1 MTTESTSS
9 ETVSESEVTIDS
21 ENQTESESSNKDS
34 NLISNSSETGDEIM
48 DMATLLEQSGMTDLR
63 PLRRGEVIEGH
74 VMNVERDGLVVDISY
89 KSEGIVPQQEMLSLG
104 AEPLTKVSSGDAILV
119 YVLQPETPA
128 GQVALSIDR
137 ARGEQGWRVLQTRYE
152 NGEVF
157 DGEITGFNKGGLLA
171 NVEGVNAFI
180 PMSQVVGGKANTEG
194 GNPLSSQVGRSLQ
207 LKVIEINRKRNRVIL
222 SERAA
227 LQEWR
232 AEQKDRLLE
241 ELAEGQICTG
251 TITSIRNFGVFVDLG
266 GADGLVHLSELSWDR
281 DAQPESLF
289 NIGDQVQ
296 VFILKIDK
304 DTKKIALSIRRATP
318 EQWEQMITK
327 YAVDDIVP
335 GIITKIVPFGAF
347 ARLPGPVEGL
357 VHVSEVVDRR
367 IQHPQEVLED
377 GDIVPL
383 KIVRIEH
390 ERHRLG
396 LSLRGAIVDQNL
408 EEGWEFDREGRVI
421 ALSDNAKQLFETE
434 SNTLE
439 SKLNE
444 RHAAHLENLANLP
457 DEPEESVVE
466 TDTDSIENGNAT
478 SKSEPANTNNAKQEE
493 GPILTAMQQAMQQ
506 AQARQEE
513 SFEDEVLE
521 NKPEETSEPEAT
533 SEPEEETI
541 VDTSSDEDE
550 V

>member
-9 ETVSESEVTIDS
+9 ETSVSESDITIDS
-21 ENQTESESSNKDS
+21 ENSAQSDSSDKDS
-34 NLISNSSETGDEIM
+34 SLAPDNSNAGDEIM
-48 DMATLLEQSGMTDLR
+48 DMATLLEQSGMADLR

-74 VMNVERDGLVVDISY
+74 VMDVERDGLVVDIGY

-104 AEPLTKVSSGDAILV
+104 SDPLTKVSSGDALLV

-137 ARGEQGWRVLQTRYE
+137 ARGEQGWRVLQTRFE
-152 NGEVF
+152 KGEVF

-180 PMSQVVGGKANTEG
+180 PMSQVVGVKPTTDG

-335 GIITKIVPFGAF
+335 GIITKLVPFGAF

-396 LSLRGAIVDQNL
+396 LSLRGAIVDENL
-408 EEGWEFDREGRVI
+408 EDGWEFDREGHVI
-421 ALSDNAKQLFETE
+421 ALSENAKQLFENE
-434 SNTLE
+434 SSELE
-439 SKLNE
+439 SKLND
-444 RHAAHLENLANLP
+444 RHAKHLEDLANLP
-457 DEPEESVVE
+457 EEPIVPVAE
-466 TDTDSIENGNAT
+466 TNDTSASPQNDDGSNSGSADT
-478 SKSEPANTNNAKQEE
+478 KKSKQDE

-513 SFEDEVLE
+513 SSDDEMAE
-521 NKPEETSEPEAT
+521 SNPEVEA
-533 SEPEEETI
+533 S
-541 VDTSSDEDE
+541 VDTSSSDDE

>member
-9 ETVSESEVTIDS
+9 ETSVSESDITIDS
-21 ENQTESESSNKDS
+21 ENSAQSDSSDKDS
-34 NLISNSSETGDEIM
+34 SLAPDNSNDGDEIM
-48 DMATLLEQSGMTDLR
+48 DMATLLEQSGMADLR

-74 VMNVERDGLVVDISY
+74 VMDVERDGLVVDIGY

-104 AEPLTKVSSGDAILV
+104 ADPLTKVSSGDALLV

-137 ARGEQGWRVLQTRYE
+137 ARGEQGWRVLQTRFE
-152 NGEVF
+152 EGEVF

-180 PMSQVVGGKANTEG
+180 PMSQVVGVKPTTDG

-335 GIITKIVPFGAF
+335 GIITKLVPFGAF

-396 LSLRGAIVDQNL
+396 LSLRGAIVDENL
-408 EEGWEFDREGRVI
+408 EDGWEFDREGHVI
-421 ALSDNAKQLFETE
+421 ALSENAKQLFENE
-434 SNTLE
+434 SSELE
-439 SKLNE
+439 SKLND
-444 RHAAHLENLANLP
+444 RHAKHLEDLANLP
-457 DEPEESVVE
+457 EEPIVPVAE
-466 TDTDSIENGNAT
+466 TNDTSASPQNDDGSNSGSADT
-478 SKSEPANTNNAKQEE
+478 KKSKQDE

-513 SFEDEVLE
+513 SSDDEMAE
-521 NKPEETSEPEAT
+521 SNPEVDPEVEA
-533 SEPEEETI
+533 S
-541 VDTSSDEDE
+541 VDTSSSDDE

>member
-9 ETVSESEVTIDS
+9 ETSVSESDITIDS
-21 ENQTESESSNKDS
+21 ENSAQSDSSDKDS
-34 NLISNSSETGDEIM
+34 SLAPDNSNAGDEIM
-48 DMATLLEQSGMTDLR
+48 DMATLLEQSGMADLR

-74 VMNVERDGLVVDISY
+74 VMDVERDGLVVDIGY

-104 AEPLTKVSSGDAILV
+104 ADPLTKVSSGDALLV

-137 ARGEQGWRVLQTRYE
+137 ARGEQGWRVLQTRFE
-152 NGEVF
+152 KGEVF

-180 PMSQVVGGKANTEG
+180 PMSQVVGVKPTTDG

-335 GIITKIVPFGAF
+335 GIITKLVPFGAF

-396 LSLRGAIVDQNL
+396 LSLRGAIVDENL
-408 EEGWEFDREGRVI
+408 EDGWEFDREGHVI
-421 ALSDNAKQLFETE
+421 TLSENAKQLFENE
-434 SNTLE
+434 SSELE
-439 SKLNE
+439 SKLND
-444 RHAAHLENLANLP
+444 RHAKHLEDLANLP
-457 DEPEESVVE
+457 EEPIVPVAE
-466 TDTDSIENGNAT
+466 TNDTSASPQNDDGSNSGSADT
-478 SKSEPANTNNAKQEE
+478 KKSKQDE

-513 SFEDEVLE
+513 SSDDEMAE
-521 NKPEETSEPEAT
+521 SNPEVDPEVEA
-533 SEPEEETI
+533 S
-541 VDTSSDEDE
+541 VDTSSSDDE

>member
-9 ETVSESEVTIDS
+9 ETSVSESDITIDS
-21 ENQTESESSNKDS
+21 ENSAQSDSSDKDS
-34 NLISNSSETGDEIM
+34 SLAPDNSNAGDEIM
-48 DMATLLEQSGMTDLR
+48 DMATLLEQSGMADLR

-74 VMNVERDGLVVDISY
+74 VMDVERDGLVVDIGY

-104 AEPLTKVSSGDAILV
+104 ADPLTKVSSGDALLV

-137 ARGEQGWRVLQTRYE
+137 ARGEQGWRVLQTRFE
-152 NGEVF
+152 KGEVF

-180 PMSQVVGGKANTEG
+180 PMSQVVGVKPTTDG

-335 GIITKIVPFGAF
+335 GIITKLVPFGAF

-396 LSLRGAIVDQNL
+396 LSLRGAIVDENL
-408 EEGWEFDREGRVI
+408 EDGWEFDREGHVI
-421 ALSDNAKQLFETE
+421 ALSENAKQLFENE
-434 SNTLE
+434 SSELE
-439 SKLNE
+439 SKLND
-444 RHAAHLENLANLP
+444 RHAKHLEDLANLP
-457 DEPEESVVE
+457 EEPIVPVAE
-466 TDTDSIENGNAT
+466 TNDTSASPQNDDGSNSGSADT
-478 SKSEPANTNNAKQEE
+478 KKSKQDE

-513 SFEDEVLE
+513 SSDDEMAE
-521 NKPEETSEPEAT
+521 SNPEVEA
-533 SEPEEETI
+533 S
-541 VDTSSDEDE
+541 VDTSSSDDE

>member
-9 ETVSESEVTIDS
+9 ETSVSESDITIDS
-21 ENQTESESSNKDS
+21 ENSAQSDSSDKDS
-34 NLISNSSETGDEIM
+34 SLAPDNSNDGDEIM
-48 DMATLLEQSGMTDLR
+48 DMATLLEQSGMADLR

-74 VMNVERDGLVVDISY
+74 VMDVERDVLVVDIGY

-104 AEPLTKVSSGDAILV
+104 ADPLTKVSSGDALLV

-137 ARGEQGWRVLQTRYE
+137 ARGEQGWRVLQTRFE
-152 NGEVF
+152 EGEVF

-180 PMSQVVGGKANTEG
+180 PMSQVVGVKPTTDG

-335 GIITKIVPFGAF
+335 GIITKLVPFGAF

-396 LSLRGAIVDQNL
+396 LSLRGAIVDENL
-408 EEGWEFDREGRVI
+408 EDGWEFDREGHVI
-421 ALSDNAKQLFETE
+421 TLSENAKQLFENE
-434 SNTLE
+434 SSELE
-439 SKLNE
+439 SKLND
-444 RHAAHLENLANLP
+444 RHAKHLEDLANLP
-457 DEPEESVVE
+457 EEPIVPVSEAN
-466 TDTDSIENGNAT
+466 DTSGSPQNDDGSNSDSADT
-478 SKSEPANTNNAKQEE
+478 KKSKQDE

-513 SFEDEVLE
+513 SSDDEMAE
-521 NKPEETSEPEAT
+521 SNPEVDPEVEA
-533 SEPEEETI
+533 S
-541 VDTSSDEDE
+541 VDTSSSDDE

>member
-9 ETVSESEVTIDS
+9 ETSVSESDITIDS
-21 ENQTESESSNKDS
+21 ENSAQSDSSDKDS
-34 NLISNSSETGDEIM
+34 SLAPDNSNDGDEIM
-48 DMATLLEQSGMTDLR
+48 DMATLLEQSGMADLR

-74 VMNVERDGLVVDISY
+74 VMDVERDGLVVDIGY

-104 AEPLTKVSSGDAILV
+104 ADPLTKVSSGDALLV

-137 ARGEQGWRVLQTRYE
+137 ARGEQGWRVLQTRFE
-152 NGEVF
+152 EGEVF

-180 PMSQVVGGKANTEG
+180 PMSQVVGVKPTTDG

-335 GIITKIVPFGAF
+335 GIITKLVPFGAF

-396 LSLRGAIVDQNL
+396 LSLRGAIVDENL
-408 EEGWEFDREGRVI
+408 EDGWEFDREGHVI
-421 ALSDNAKQLFETE
+421 TLSENAKQLFENE
-434 SNTLE
+434 SSELE
-439 SKLNE
+439 SKLND
-444 RHAAHLENLANLP
+444 RHAKHLEDLANLP
-457 DEPEESVVE
+457 EEPIVPVSEAN
-466 TDTDSIENGNAT
+466 DTSGSPQNDDGSNSDSADT
-478 SKSEPANTNNAKQEE
+478 KKSKQDE

-513 SFEDEVLE
+513 SSDDEMAE
-521 NKPEETSEPEAT
+521 SNPEVEA
-533 SEPEEETI
+533 S
-541 VDTSSDEDE
+541 VDTSSSDDE

>member
-9 ETVSESEVTIDS
+9 ETSVSESDITIDS
-21 ENQTESESSNKDS
+21 ENSAQSDSSDKDS
-34 NLISNSSETGDEIM
+34 SLAPDNSNDGDEIM
-48 DMATLLEQSGMTDLR
+48 DMATLLEQSGMADLR

-74 VMNVERDGLVVDISY
+74 VMDVERDGLVVDIGY

-104 AEPLTKVSSGDAILV
+104 ADPLTKVSSGDALLV

-137 ARGEQGWRVLQTRYE
+137 ARGEQGWRVLQTRFE
-152 NGEVF
+152 EGEVF

-180 PMSQVVGGKANTEG
+180 PMSQVVGVKPTTDG

-335 GIITKIVPFGAF
+335 GIITKLVPFGAF

-396 LSLRGAIVDQNL
+396 LSLRGAIVDENL
-408 EEGWEFDREGRVI
+408 EDGWEFDREGHVI
-421 ALSDNAKQLFETE
+421 TLSENAKQLFENE
-434 SNTLE
+434 SSELE
-439 SKLNE
+439 SKLND
-444 RHAAHLENLANLP
+444 RHAKHLEDLANLP
-457 DEPEESVVE
+457 EEPIVPVSEAN
-466 TDTDSIENGNAT
+466 DTSGSPQNDDGSNSDSADT
-478 SKSEPANTNNAKQEE
+478 KKSKQDE

-513 SFEDEVLE
+513 SSDDEMAE
-521 NKPEETSEPEAT
+521 SNPEVDPEVEA
-533 SEPEEETI
+533 S
-541 VDTSSDEDE
+541 VDTSSSDDE